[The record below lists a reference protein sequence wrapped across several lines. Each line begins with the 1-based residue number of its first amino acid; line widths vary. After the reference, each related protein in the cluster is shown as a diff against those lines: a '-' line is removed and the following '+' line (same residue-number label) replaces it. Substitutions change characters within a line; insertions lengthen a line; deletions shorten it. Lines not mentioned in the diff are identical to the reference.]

1 MSTKG
6 KAVRKVSG
14 LVTLGPVK
22 FDKGDAIYK
31 FIRVGDAFLKD
42 VRVPGVLSS
51 LLKEGDSVSL
61 WVAVFKV
68 PTLFLV
74 KAERLFVFAA
84 QVGGVTHN
92 AIDEVAR
99 GWTTAKWL
107 AVFIFIFI
115 GSVTL
120 LLYIG
125 LLFFIAA
132 IRLSFTELPLREMRK
147 ELA

>member
-1 MSTKG
+1 MSTKE

-61 WVAVFKV
+61 WVAVFKA

-84 QVGGVTHN
+84 QVGGVMHN

-99 GWTTAKWL
+99 GWTGAKWL
-107 AVFIFIFI
+107 GVMVFL
-115 GSVTL
+115 GVGAVTL
-120 LLYIG
+120 IMYVGI
-125 LLFFIAA
+125 LFFILAV
-132 IRLSFTELPLREMRK
+132 RLSFTELPLREMRK